1 LDETKKNTYLEERL
15 KDDVEYFILPES
27 YQYGLGYSIVFHN
40 QSYQNLKSKN
50 QIDSVE
56 VYLLP
61 YQNLK
66 SLFLTSNLFYL
77 ESDRIKNIT
86 FETADFEAK
95 KIGYF
100 LYQISNFQISPN
112 QFPATLYLSQSY
124 HPGWK
129 AYLSETCNV
138 ERITCKIKN
147 VFNLF
152 FPFIFG
158 KEIKEH
164 VLINNWANGWRLEEP
179 PNTADQSTLIIIFLP
194 QYLEFLGFLLLI
206 ITFILILIS
215 KNPFSFLT
223 GKSKS

>member
-1 LDETKKNTYLEERL
+1 
-15 KDDVEYFILPES
+15 
-27 YQYGLGYSIVFHN
+27 
-40 QSYQNLKSKN
+40 
-50 QIDSVE
+50 
-56 VYLLP
+56 
-61 YQNLK
+61 
-66 SLFLTSNLFYL
+66 
-77 ESDRIKNIT
+77 
-86 FETADFEAK
+86 
-95 KIGYF
+95 
-100 LYQISNFQISPN
+100 
-112 QFPATLYLSQSY
+112 
-124 HPGWK
+124 
-129 AYLSETCNV
+129 V
-138 ERITCKIKN
+138 ERVTCKIKN

-164 VLINNWANGWRLEEP
+164 MLINNWANGWRLEEL